1 MSDEY
6 ISTLIAKAA
15 AEYPTLGYSILPG
28 FFTEEDLAPALSA
41 LHKTLTPP
49 DAFVNGSVE
58 FQESHRKDY
67 RAGLVDWPY
76 PSTELSL
83 LAVHPRLINLSE
95 VLLGSTDI
103 RMYNGHAWVKYA
115 GASYD
120 QDHHRD
126 YRGHTPI
133 IASQDPEF
141 AHVQYFILLS
151 DVDEGTGPP
160 MFVDN
165 RVTENAPMHPH
176 LAPRDVYPE
185 FYEAEVPGV
194 GPRGTVIAFDI
205 DTFHRATDLKR
216 DGASRY
222 MLLSFFR
229 RAEAD
234 WVAGPGRGIL
244 AEDPEWSAFVESASR
259 RQLDLLGFPAEG
271 HRYWTDEIK
280 RAYIG
285 RYPNAE
291 RSWLETESTAA
302 TNP

>member
-1 MSDEY
+1 MSSEY
-6 ISTLIAKAA
+6 HSTLIAKAI
-15 AEYPTLGYSILPG
+15 AEYPKLGYSILPG
-28 FFTEEDLAPALSA
+28 FFTEEELAPVLST
-41 LHKTLTPP
+41 LHDTLPGP
-49 DAFVNGSVE
+49 DAFVNGSAE
-58 FQESHRKDY
+58 FQESHRTNY

-83 LAVHPRLINLSE
+83 FAVHPKLIELSE
-95 VLLGSTDI
+95 ILLGSPDI

-126 YRGHTPI
+126 YRGHTPV

-151 DVDEGTGPP
+151 DVDEGNGPP

-165 RVTENAPMHPH
+165 RLAEGVPMHPH
-176 LAPRDVYPE
+176 LAPRDAHPE
-185 FYEAEVPGV
+185 FYEAEIPGV

-229 RAEAD
+229 RAEAN

-244 AEDPEWSAFVESASR
+244 TEDAEWISFVENASR
-259 RQLDLLGFPAEG
+259 RQLDMLGFPAPD

-280 RAYIG
+280 QAYVG
-285 RYPNAE
+285 RYPHAD
-291 RSWLETESTAA
+291 RSWLGLA
-302 TNP
+302 